1 MIMIIIRYNV
11 LQKRSISQKYKKCS
25 PEKYALLLYVA
36 VSIRWISIRFD
47 FSIKVFPFNLVHLL
61 ICSTCSIYTSGQLHH
76 FKFLQHRKIFD
87 LLKCTQCV
95 TASGVREGE
104 IYRTLSI
111 YLSIIFLEM
120 SRDKDK
126 AEEGKVM
133 DQKLNSSSSHPASLD
148 LKPTDGNSQFQR
160 MSTKK
165 EKFFDL
171 ISNLNINK
179 SRQKYKILNFFI
191 QHKVTA
197 QVK

>member
-1 MIMIIIRYNV
+1 M
-11 LQKRSISQKYKKCS
+11 
-25 PEKYALLLYVA
+25 
-36 VSIRWISIRFD
+36 
-47 FSIKVFPFNLVHLL
+47 
-61 ICSTCSIYTSGQLHH
+61 
-76 FKFLQHRKIFD
+76 
-87 LLKCTQCV
+87 

-111 YLSIIFLEM
+111 YLSIIFLEI

-126 AEEGKVM
+126 AEEGKAM
-133 DQKLNSSSSHPASLD
+133 DQKLNSSHPASLD

-179 SRQKYKILNFFI
+179 SRKKYKILNFFI
-191 QHKVTA
+191 QLKVTA
-197 QVK
+197 KVK